1 MLRGPRT
8 LDGASPGTGDQFPV
22 LGSPLRTGADHA
34 TSGHHFWTPPHR
46 HLLPCHPLRAPLGE
60 VLTLR
65 NQTLMNG
72 AGEKGDAEPADLVA
86 EVLASDADRP
96 RAGWFEDIP
105 LKELP
110 FLRGDGRW
118 QSP

>member
-1 MLRGPRT
+1 MTSIACWSVSRHRKSIPR
-8 LDGASPGTGDQFPV
+8 SKRQ
-22 LGSPLRTGADHA
+22 PLRTGADHA

-72 AGEKGDAEPADLVA
+72 AGEKGDAVPADLVA